1 MSGATDDEVL
11 GWFRPVPVNDTNFIV
26 LENIRACF
34 EHTVWVILDSVA
46 PSADRTTALREL
58 AAASRTAVFAF
69 THNQEQ

>member
-1 MSGATDDEVL
+1 MSGPTDDEVL
-11 GWFRPVPVNDTNFIV
+11 GWFRPVPVNGTIED
-26 LENIRACF
+26 IRACF
-34 EHTVWVILDSVA
+34 EHTAWVILDSVA